1 MGKNI
6 LSLGYLLFLCL
17 LTISVSA
24 KVICNKFDLN
34 SDINNNIVKFWLSTD
49 LPDDTNVMTS
59 VCRLYWKKND
69 KETYILCYYQS
80 KSTVNELKNPVVV
93 EINDS
98 VFKKKLE
105 EKQQFLA
112 KIGEPFEVSKISDEV
127 TIGLTVP
134 INQKNSN
141 FGLRNSNLEGSN
153 VINDNG
159 LNIIKIEKTF
169 KIKMSDSDV
178 KSISNKKQYSL
189 DPYNLNLDIP
199 YRISKRTPISKEFDA
214 KDSIRA
220 IQEMQYLPPG
230 SVIRIFRM
238 EKKGGFP
245 YYYATADIPGN
256 RKQQLK
262 GWISG
267 GALLGQD
274 LQVVD

>member
-1 MGKNI
+1 
-6 LSLGYLLFLCL
+6 LCL

-127 TIGLTVP
+127 KIGLTVP
-134 INQKNSN
+134 INQKNTN
-141 FGLRNSNLEGSN
+141 FGLRNANLEGSK
-153 VINDNG
+153 VINDKG

-178 KSISNKKQYSL
+178 KTISNKKQYSL

-199 YRISKRTPISKEFDA
+199 YRISKRTPISEELDQ

-220 IQEMQYLPPG
+220 IQELKYLSSG
-230 SVIRIFRM
+230 SIIRIFRM
-238 EKKGGFP
+238 EKKGNFQ
-245 YYYATADIPGN
+245 YYYVIATAGTN
-256 RKQQLK
+256 SKHQLK
-262 GWISG
+262 GWINSV
-267 GALLGQD
+267 ALLGQD
-274 LQVVD
+274 LKVVD